1 MLLRPIERADSP
13 ATPGAAVAAAQ
24 RLGLSGPVLNSEIF
38 GGYLIFSGV
47 PTFIDGRIE
56 MYGDAFLARYVAIEN
71 GDAATLRELLE
82 QYHITWTL
90 LDPRPG
96 AAPVMTTLPGWR
108 RVYEDAYA
116 VIDVRR
122 AVLP

>member
-1 MLLRPIERADSP
+1 MLLRPIERPHSP

-71 GDAATLRELLE
+71 GDVATQQDLLAE
-82 QYHITWTL
+82 YHVTWTL
-90 LDPRPG
+90 LDPRQR
-96 AAPVMTTLPGWR
+96 AAQVMATLPGWR
-108 RVYEDAYA
+108 RVYDDAYA
-116 VIDVRR
+116 VIDVR
-122 AVLP
+122 ATAP